1 MVRQQKTQEGEKM
14 GKPMRNE
21 IEQEVE
27 TEAEARARARA
38 FVLEAIDEGRSPEDI
53 LDELTTF
60 FDGDV
65 CDLL

>member
-1 MVRQQKTQEGEKM
+1 M
-14 GKPMRNE
+14 GNPMQTE

-38 FVLEAIDEGRSPEDI
+38 FVLAAIDEGRSPEDI

-60 FDGDV
+60 FDGDPT
-65 CDLL
+65 DLF